1 MQFRKVRDR
10 NSVPSVSGAQRR
22 RHYLGVSRLGRARTL
37 GWRGGVQG
45 GVAAAYRG
53 VERENAAGE

>member
-10 NSVPSVSGAQRR
+10 NNVPSVSGAQRR
-22 RHYLGVSRLGRARTL
+22 RHYLGVSRLGRARTP

-45 GVAAAYRG
+45 GAAAVYRG